1 MKKHAR
7 DIILIAIGIG
17 LLVAVFWPVPQ
28 IGEPERTGDDTP
40 VAVAPPAASPA
51 VRNTAPIAP
60 DARPASQATA
70 QTGSPSSPEE
80 AAWSDAPH
88 ALFPLV
94 PNLQWTYLVEGAP
107 RLIDARY
114 WHMQVVR
121 VPTEDAPGEMRVGF
135 DNARESVPIYLEEGV
150 LRFAGFPFYVADAL
164 RNPVPVSPDADTDTD
179 EAAPELTGALLPK
192 MRQVLPQ
199 ATWQQ
204 RMSRRVHYE
213 SQDAQRRSF
222 VEPAQ
227 ATQTDRAHV
236 VGQMDMVVPAG
247 VFSAWRV
254 EWLGRL
260 DIRAGTRRTVL
271 DASTAAPFRQE
282 VMWWAPGTG
291 LVKRRVKLAAHPGEE
306 VIFSLLRL
314 EVVSG
319 DASQGEQK

>member
-28 IGEPERTGDDTP
+28 IGEPEHTGAETP
-40 VAVAPPAASPA
+40 VAVAPPAPSPA
-51 VRNTAPIAP
+51 VHDTASIAP
-60 DARPASQATA
+60 DARPAPQATA
-70 QTGSPSSPEE
+70 QAGSPSTPAG
-80 AAWSDAPH
+80 AAWPDAPH

-135 DNARESVPIYLEEGV
+135 DDARESVPIYLQEGV

-164 RNPVPVSPDADTDTD
+164 RNPVAADSDEETG
-179 EAAPELTGALLPK
+179 EAAPELTGALLPE

-204 RMSRRVHYE
+204 VMSRRVHYE
-213 SQDAQRRSF
+213 SQDAHRRSF

-260 DIRAGTRRTVL
+260 DIRAGKRRTVL